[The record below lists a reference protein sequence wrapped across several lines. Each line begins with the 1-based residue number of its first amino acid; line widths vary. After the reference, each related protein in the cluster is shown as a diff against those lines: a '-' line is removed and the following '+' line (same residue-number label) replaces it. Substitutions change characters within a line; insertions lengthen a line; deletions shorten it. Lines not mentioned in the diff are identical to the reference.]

1 MRILNYVPC
10 KTKSS
15 RIPGKNIK
23 YYGSKRL
30 IDYTLDFARKTG
42 NPTLIST
49 DDSTLFDTFDVKYK
63 HLRSGQLA
71 SPKLSNLDVMK
82 AIFFS
87 EEFEKFDYICLL
99 QPTHP
104 LRTLKHYKHCCNLIN
119 TLLRGEILVSSFH
132 NKVEM
137 HGGARKIDEVEGSL
151 YLLPRCEIP
160 IISSIKTKFWHVP
173 IDNCITVNID
183 EAEDEVVFERILLD
197 ANLADKGFVI

>member
-15 RIPGKNIK
+15 RIPGKNLK
-23 YYGSKRL
+23 YYGGKRL
-30 IDYTLDFARKTG
+30 IDYTLKFAQKTG

-49 DDSTLFDTFDVKYK
+49 DEPSLFDTFDVKYK
-63 HLRSGQLA
+63 HLRSNCLA

-82 AIFFS
+82 EIFLS
-87 EEFEKFDYICLL
+87 EEYEGFDYICFL

-104 LRTLKHYKHCCNLIN
+104 LRTLKHYLHCCSLIN
-119 TLLRGEILVSSFH
+119 ADLRGEIVASSFH
-132 NKVEM
+132 DKVEI
-137 HGGARKIDEVEGSL
+137 HGSSRNTNEVEGSI

-160 IISSIKTKFWHVP
+160 NISSLKYKFWHVP

-183 EAEDEVVFERILLD
+183 EVEDEVIFERLLLG
-197 ANLADKGFVI
+197 ANLADKGFII